1 MVSLRSLLGFP
12 PDKPIEEMEQER
24 IGEDCELLILLVSLS
39 AATLVQTTHCQ
50 GSGIEL
56 SAGQASQP
64 MTTQEAYQSGQNLG
78 HGIAGIR
85 AGHWVKKFC
94 KKHPGQ
100 AWWYKNP
107 ACRYGR

>member
-1 MVSLRSLLGFP
+1 VVSLRSLLGFP

-56 SAGQASQP
+56 PAGQATYENGQATCTTATSPPPPQP

-85 AGHWVKKFC
+85 GWAL
-94 KKHPGQ
+94 GQ
-100 AWWYKNP
+100 EVL
-107 ACRYGR
+107 